1 MRLISIIFSLLL
13 SVSVSATAQNNVEQP
28 TAEQPVAKQP
38 ASEQPAT
45 STESATIA
53 TTAAA
58 PATSADE
65 LWNAANQAYTEGDF
79 EKAIAGYEQILSQNL
94 HSAALYYNLANAY
107 FKQGKLG
114 EALLNYNRASRI
126 APSDEDIRHNQA
138 YAEKMTKD
146 SIEKIPEFFLVT
158 WLRQVRGALS
168 CTAWTVTSLVML
180 ALALAM
186 GLIYLLAQR
195 MSLRKLGFYTM
206 AIVALLFIVTTIFA
220 ISERNMLIDRREA
233 IVMSSA
239 ASVKSSPDRSATEL
253 FVLHE
258 GTKVV
263 IGEATEGWAEVRIA
277 DGRKGWIEEKRIERI

>member
-28 TAEQPVAKQP
+28 TAEQPVAKQS

-45 STESATIA
+45 STESAT

-79 EKAIAGYEQILSQNL
+79 EKAIADYEQILSQNL

-206 AIVALLFIVTTIFA
+206 ATAALLFIVTTIFA